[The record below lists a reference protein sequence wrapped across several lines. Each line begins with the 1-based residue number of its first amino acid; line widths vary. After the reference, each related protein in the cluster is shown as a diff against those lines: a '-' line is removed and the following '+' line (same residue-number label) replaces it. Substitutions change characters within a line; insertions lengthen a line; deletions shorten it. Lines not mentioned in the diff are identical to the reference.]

1 MDSVQETSIKVQDL
15 FFSYHSKEVL
25 HGISFDI
32 RRGEM
37 VGMLGQNGAG
47 KSTTLKIITGI
58 LHTSAGKVHINGY
71 ALPEQHLEAKK
82 VIGYLPE
89 SPLLYECLNG
99 TEFLELMGR
108 LHGLEE
114 KTLQKRIRILL
125 ETFELNSSRYLRLS
139 GYSKGMRQK
148 ILLSAA
154 LLHDPEILILDEPLS
169 GLDVDTSILIK
180 DMLAA
185 LAAHGKT
192 VLYSSHILDV
202 VEKVCNRVLLIDHGN
217 LIADAPLEEL
227 KQRTNEKSLEDIF
240 RKLTQSEDTG
250 PRIAR
255 FLEAL
260 QS

>member
-1 MDSVQETSIKVQDL
+1 MDSVHVTSIKVKDL

-32 RRGEM
+32 HRGEM

-47 KSTTLKIITGI
+47 KSTTLKIISGI
-58 LHTSAGKVHINGY
+58 LPTSAGKVHINGY
-71 ALPEQHLEAKK
+71 SLPEQHLEAKK

-114 KTLQKRIRILL
+114 KMLQKRIRILL

-169 GLDVDTSILIK
+169 GLDVDTSKLIK

-185 LAAHGKT
+185 LVAHGKT

-202 VEKVCNRVLLIDHGN
+202 VEKVCSRVLLIDRGN
-217 LIADAPLEEL
+217 LVADAPLEEL

-240 RKLTQSEDTG
+240 RKLTHSEDTG